1 MQDCKFRTNPHVL
14 HLYQHPVLNLLLR
27 HRGVTHGHH
36 FRYVPSLCMYRVYFL
51 EQVQGHQ
58 CISTRTLPP
67 LSKNFRN
74 LPLVGHAN
82 RPHMRRGHG
91 GAYLS
96 YGKVRQTYRGAP
108 CRISGSGDRRKGA
121 RGRIPRGHSCAFCV
135 SSLYLT
141 SPKTIEMTDWAPVW
155 EMYMEF
161 SIYRLDY
168 ISSVYTHARWTS
180 KARSPALSLQLD
192 RVRTALIT
200 GRTAGGSSSFFS
212 SSSNL
217 LI

>member
-1 MQDCKFRTNPHVL
+1 
-14 HLYQHPVLNLLLR
+14 
-27 HRGVTHGHH
+27 
-36 FRYVPSLCMYRVYFL
+36 MYRASFV

-58 CISTRTLPP
+58 CISTRPLPP

-96 YGKVRQTYRGAP
+96 YEKVRCIHRGEL

-161 SIYRLDY
+161 SLYRLDY
-168 ISSVYTHARWTS
+168 ISSVYIHTHVGLVRAV
-180 KARSPALSLQLD
+180 PGALVTTRPCED
-192 RVRTALIT
+192 RAYEAISYIKALI
-200 GRTAGGSSSFFS
+200 S
-212 SSSNL
+212 
-217 LI
+217 

>member
-1 MQDCKFRTNPHVL
+1 
-14 HLYQHPVLNLLLR
+14 
-27 HRGVTHGHH
+27 
-36 FRYVPSLCMYRVYFL
+36 MYRSSFV

-58 CISTRTLPP
+58 CISTRPLPP

-168 ISSVYTHARWTS
+168 ISSVYIHTHVGLVSAVPGALVTTRPCEDRAYNYDS
-180 KARSPALSLQLD
+180 CPERERLSLLVIAAD
-192 RVRTALIT
+192 SASRGIPIAADTGLIDWISWGLFANISAL
-200 GRTAGGSSSFFS
+200 
-212 SSSNL
+212 
-217 LI
+217 

>member
-1 MQDCKFRTNPHVL
+1 
-14 HLYQHPVLNLLLR
+14 
-27 HRGVTHGHH
+27 
-36 FRYVPSLCMYRVYFL
+36 MYRSSFV

-58 CISTRTLPP
+58 CISTRPLPP

-168 ISSVYTHARWTS
+168 ISSVYIHTHVGLVSAVPGALVTTRPCEDRAYDMTKTGKNRVPNNVNLGS
-180 KARSPALSLQLD
+180 GCVRSVSHWLGGGTILLQFSPILQN
-192 RVRTALIT
+192 A
-200 GRTAGGSSSFFS
+200 FFDS
-212 SSSNL
+212 
-217 LI
+217 IVV

>member
-1 MQDCKFRTNPHVL
+1 
-14 HLYQHPVLNLLLR
+14 
-27 HRGVTHGHH
+27 
-36 FRYVPSLCMYRVYFL
+36 MYRSSFV

-58 CISTRTLPP
+58 CISTRPLPP

-168 ISSVYTHARWTS
+168 ISSVYIHTHVGLVSAV
-180 KARSPALSLQLD
+180 PGALVTTRPWEDRAYNSLHWVSCTV
-192 RVRTALIT
+192 RVRVINPFHGLIYIDNSLHWCRLHCIHCSAGEVIYHT
-200 GRTAGGSSSFFS
+200 WSLSATKGRY
-212 SSSNL
+212 
-217 LI
+217 

>member
-1 MQDCKFRTNPHVL
+1 
-14 HLYQHPVLNLLLR
+14 
-27 HRGVTHGHH
+27 
-36 FRYVPSLCMYRVYFL
+36 MYRAYFL

-58 CISTRTLPP
+58 CISTRPLPP

-96 YGKVRQTYRGAP
+96 YGKRRQTYRGAP

-141 SPKTIEMTDWAPVW
+141 SPKTIEMTDWAPVPQYEKCIW
-155 EMYMEF
+155 NLVYIDLT
-161 SIYRLDY
+161 IYQVY
-168 ISSVYTHARWTS
+168 IHTHVGLVSAV
-180 KARSPALSLQLD
+180 PGALVTTRPCED
-192 RVRTALIT
+192 RAYI
-200 GRTAGGSSSFFS
+200 
-212 SSSNL
+212 
-217 LI
+217 

>member
-1 MQDCKFRTNPHVL
+1 
-14 HLYQHPVLNLLLR
+14 
-27 HRGVTHGHH
+27 
-36 FRYVPSLCMYRVYFL
+36 MYRSYFL

-58 CISTRTLPP
+58 CISTRPLPP

-96 YGKVRQTYRGAP
+96 YEKVRRIYRGEP

-168 ISSVYTHARWTS
+168 ISSVYIHTHVGLVSAVPGALVTTRPCEDGTWGPRVWVFIPGQGRGLYIPFGAHGS
-180 KARSPALSLQLD
+180 YSPFRGL
-192 RVRTALIT
+192 
-200 GRTAGGSSSFFS
+200 
-212 SSSNL
+212 
-217 LI
+217 

>member
-1 MQDCKFRTNPHVL
+1 MCYIYTNTLYSICYFGTVRWHMVTIFGMFPAYVSVVFSRT
-14 HLYQHPVLNLLLR
+14 
-27 HRGVTHGHH
+27 GSG
-36 FRYVPSLCMYRVYFL
+36 SSMYIYASV
-51 EQVQGHQ
+51 
-58 CISTRTLPP
+58 LPP

-180 KARSPALSLQLD
+180 KRGPRRSRYNSTVWGPRL
-192 RVRTALIT
+192 
-200 GRTAGGSSSFFS
+200 
-212 SSSNL
+212 
-217 LI
+217 

>member
-1 MQDCKFRTNPHVL
+1 
-14 HLYQHPVLNLLLR
+14 
-27 HRGVTHGHH
+27 
-36 FRYVPSLCMYRVYFL
+36 MYRAYFV

-58 CISTRTLPP
+58 CISTRPLPP

-180 KARSPALSLQLD
+180 KRGPRRSRYNSTVWGPRLLYIDELMKET
-192 RVRTALIT
+192 RRTT
-200 GRTAGGSSSFFS
+200 R
-212 SSSNL
+212 
-217 LI
+217 

>member
-1 MQDCKFRTNPHVL
+1 
-14 HLYQHPVLNLLLR
+14 
-27 HRGVTHGHH
+27 
-36 FRYVPSLCMYRVYFL
+36 MYRASFV

-58 CISTRTLPP
+58 CISTRPLPP

-96 YGKVRQTYRGAP
+96 YEKVRQTYRGAP

-168 ISSVYTHARWTS
+168 ISSVYIHTHVGLVSAV
-180 KARSPALSLQLD
+180 PGALVTTRPCED
-192 RVRTALIT
+192 RAYKSYYRVNMYCHMYPI
-200 GRTAGGSSSFFS
+200 SD
-212 SSSNL
+212 N
-217 LI
+217 II

>member
-1 MQDCKFRTNPHVL
+1 
-14 HLYQHPVLNLLLR
+14 
-27 HRGVTHGHH
+27 
-36 FRYVPSLCMYRVYFL
+36 MYRASFV

-58 CISTRTLPP
+58 CISTRPLPP

-96 YGKVRQTYRGAP
+96 YEKVRQTYRGAP

-180 KARSPALSLQLD
+180 KRGPRRSRYNSTVWGPRLLTCANPNVQPKPGMVRYRPVFQKYGVHVAV
-192 RVRTALIT
+192 RVRAICQNGL
-200 GRTAGGSSSFFS
+200 
-212 SSSNL
+212 
-217 LI
+217 

>member
-1 MQDCKFRTNPHVL
+1 
-14 HLYQHPVLNLLLR
+14 
-27 HRGVTHGHH
+27 
-36 FRYVPSLCMYRVYFL
+36 MYRASFV

-58 CISTRTLPP
+58 CISTRPLPP

-96 YGKVRQTYRGAP
+96 QNSGWLIYRGEL
-108 CRISGSGDRRKGA
+108 CRISGSGDAGKGA
-121 RGRIPRGHSCAFCV
+121 HGRIPRGHSFAFCV

-168 ISSVYTHARWTS
+168 ISSVYIHTHVGLVSAVPGALVTTRPCEDRAYNPGTWTGTGTGY
-180 KARSPALSLQLD
+180 RVQGTSL
-192 RVRTALIT
+192 
-200 GRTAGGSSSFFS
+200 F
-212 SSSNL
+212 
-217 LI
+217 

>member
-1 MQDCKFRTNPHVL
+1 
-14 HLYQHPVLNLLLR
+14 
-27 HRGVTHGHH
+27 
-36 FRYVPSLCMYRVYFL
+36 MYRSYFL

-58 CISTRTLPP
+58 CISTRPLPP

-96 YGKVRQTYRGAP
+96 YGKVRWTYRGAP

-168 ISSVYTHARWTS
+168 ISSVYIHTHVGLVSAVPGALVTTRPCEDRAYNYPDRGCSEGFRLDKEFS
-180 KARSPALSLQLD
+180 KKNLS
-192 RVRTALIT
+192 
-200 GRTAGGSSSFFS
+200 
-212 SSSNL
+212 N
-217 LI
+217 

>member
-1 MQDCKFRTNPHVL
+1 
-14 HLYQHPVLNLLLR
+14 
-27 HRGVTHGHH
+27 
-36 FRYVPSLCMYRVYFL
+36 MYRAYFV

-58 CISTRTLPP
+58 CISTRPLPP

-96 YGKVRQTYRGAP
+96 YEKVRCIHRGAP

-161 SIYRLDY
+161 NIKC
-168 ISSVYTHARWTS
+168 IYTHARWTS
-180 KARSPALSLQLD
+180 KRGPRRARFNSHVLGPRLWYCEHGT
-192 RVRTALIT
+192 R
-200 GRTAGGSSSFFS
+200 
-212 SSSNL
+212 
-217 LI
+217 

>member
-1 MQDCKFRTNPHVL
+1 
-14 HLYQHPVLNLLLR
+14 
-27 HRGVTHGHH
+27 
-36 FRYVPSLCMYRVYFL
+36 MYRSYFL

-58 CISTRTLPP
+58 CISTRPLPP

-96 YGKVRQTYRGAP
+96 YGKRRQTYRGAP

-161 SIYRLDY
+161 SIYRGEWGWASCPGGL
-168 ISSVYTHARWTS
+168 SSLAKLQKLYKLLKLNRVPGKSSQAFKAFKVYEV
-180 KARSPALSLQLD
+180 K
-192 RVRTALIT
+192 
-200 GRTAGGSSSFFS
+200 
-212 SSSNL
+212 
-217 LI
+217 

>member
-1 MQDCKFRTNPHVL
+1 
-14 HLYQHPVLNLLLR
+14 
-27 HRGVTHGHH
+27 
-36 FRYVPSLCMYRVYFL
+36 MYRASFV

-58 CISTRTLPP
+58 CISTRPLPP

-96 YGKVRQTYRGAP
+96 YGKRRQTYRGEP

-168 ISSVYTHARWTS
+168 ISSVYIHTHVGLVSAVPGVQ
-180 KARSPALSLQLD
+180 AIIAFM
-192 RVRTALIT
+192 
-200 GRTAGGSSSFFS
+200 GSSLKGEVELEKPYAAFVKSVPHLLFS
-212 SSSNL
+212 RSGAVIRVSQ
-217 LI
+217 